1 MHTSYNYLQ
10 KTSFQELQCNTR
22 LIFWYMSMLH
32 ILFFSKKVF
41 RIFFFCIFLVI
52 NFLYISHFLK
62 NSKHSVSLH
71 FQSQLFDFMK
81 IANTHFF
88 SFFFSA
94 VIYSESCKIYQ
105 KCRISTKTGACER
118 SITKYFISE
127 VDSPTKFLEESI
139 FQDNQIRSNR
149 KL

>member
-62 NSKHSVSLH
+62 NSKHSVSLY

-88 SFFFSA
+88 SFFFQQLFTVNHA
-94 VIYSESCKIYQ
+94 K
-105 KCRISTKTGACER
+105 
-118 SITKYFISE
+118 FIKNVE
-127 VDSPTKFLEESI
+127 YLLKLELVK
-139 FQDNQIRSNR
+139 DP
-149 KL
+149 